1 MQRTAKQAPGQA
13 LFIYVGQPETVR
25 PGKVYRYQGKPYAVG
40 LRNDCRARLDPCFRV
55 RREIVSRLHDIHRT
69 IYAKPP
75 SQNMCNSVTLP
86 PILDV

>member
-1 MQRTAKQAPGQA
+1 MRRNTANDPNQTA
-13 LFIYVGQPETVR
+13 FEYVGQPETVR

-40 LRNDCRARLDPCFRV
+40 LRNECRARLDPLWKQ
-55 RREIVSRLHDIHRT
+55 RREIVSRLHDIRRT
-69 IYAKPP
+69 IYATPP

>member
-1 MQRTAKQAPGQA
+1 MTA
-13 LFIYVGQPETVR
+13 
-25 PGKVYRYQGKPYAVG
+25 
-40 LRNDCRARLDPCFRV
+40 LDKRMTAD
-55 RREIVSRLHDIHRT
+55 EIVSRLHDIHRT

>member
-1 MQRTAKQAPGQA
+1 MRSTVKQDPGQTA
-13 LFIYVGQPETVR
+13 FVYVGQPETVR

-40 LRNDCRARLDPCFRV
+40 LRNDCRARLDPLWKK
-55 RREIVSRLHDIHRT
+55 RREIVSRLHDIRRT